1 MSVTSQDYAELAE
14 HSYDR
19 SNQMRNLVNR
29 EVTLGGVEYLV
40 VRHVDNPRNGY
51 QGTVYQ
57 RVDSGEVIVAHRG
70 TEFERERWNDLIVTD
85 GAMVLA
91 RANPQAED
99 AIALTAWARDFARS
113 PEVLEQYGS
122 AREVTV
128 TGHSLGGTLAQITGH
143 YYDLRGETFN
153 AYGAASLNYRIPE
166 GKGQVINHVTAA
178 DMVSAASAHY
188 GQVRIYAMP
197 QEIEMLRDR
206 GYANNDRRLLDPR
219 NQVGAAIDGLG
230 SHDMHY
236 FRNKDG
242 EGRPDR
248 SVLSDPR
255 ARELAQEYA
264 PMIDKYRQ
272 DVEDMR
278 GGLTRGMRGPYG
290 MLYDGIVRWPKPLEP
305 GAPAA
310 REEWQR
316 AWRESPGT
324 PPQSRRSAPPDF
336 EPFDATAFARRFH
349 GEPAVRPPLRQPESH
364 EAARAQPGPVASA
377 EARPDALAALLDAA
391 RSGST
396 TALRTAT
403 LELQQS
409 DYGRAWQQQVVEHRQ
424 ELDKIERISS
434 MQEQVRA
441 QTADMAR

>member
-1 MSVTSQDYAELAE
+1 MNTTSQSYAELAE

-19 SNQMRNLVNR
+19 KGEMRDLVSK
-29 EVTLGGVEYLV
+29 EVVLEGVTYKVVEY
-40 VRHVDNPRNGY
+40 VDTPSGY
-51 QGTVYQ
+51 QGTIYQ
-57 RVDSGEVIVAHRG
+57 RADSGDIIVAHRG
-70 TEFERERWNDLIVTD
+70 TEFDRERWNDLFVTD
-85 GAMVLA
+85 GMMVA
-91 RANPQAED
+91 GRTNPQAED
-99 AIALTAWARDFARS
+99 AIALTRRA
-113 PEVLEQYGS
+113 LELAQEIGKERGY
-122 AREVTV
+122 APEVTV
-128 TGHSLGGTLAQITGH
+128 TGHSLGGTLAQISAH

-197 QEIEMLRDR
+197 QEIDMLRDR
-206 GYANNDRRLLDPR
+206 GYANNDWRLFDPR
-219 NQVGAAIDGLG
+219 NQMGAAIDGLG

-236 FRNKDG
+236 FRNRDG

-248 SVLSDPR
+248 SILSDPR

-264 PMIDKYRQ
+264 PMIAKYRQ

-324 PPQSRRSAPPDF
+324 PPQSRRSAPPDS
-336 EPFDATAFARRFH
+336 ELFDATALARRFY
-349 GEPAVRPPLRQPESH
+349 GEPAVQPPLRRPESH
-364 EAARAQPGPVASA
+364 QASRAQLGPVTLA
-377 EARPDALAALLDAA
+377 EARPDALSALLDAA
-391 RSGST
+391 RSGSPA
-396 TALRTAT
+396 ALRTAT

-409 DYGRAWQQQVVEHRQ
+409 DYGRAWQQQVVAHRQ
-424 ELDKIERISS
+424 ELDRIERIPD
-434 MQEQVRA
+434 MQSEQMRA